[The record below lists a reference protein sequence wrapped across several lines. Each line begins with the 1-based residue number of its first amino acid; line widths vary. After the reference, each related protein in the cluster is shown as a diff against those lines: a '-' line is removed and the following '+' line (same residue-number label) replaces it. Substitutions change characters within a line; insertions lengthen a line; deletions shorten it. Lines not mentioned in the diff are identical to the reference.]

1 MIKLNLL
8 QIHLTQIRMIKL
20 NLLQIH
26 WTPGDEGQGAVQP
39 EVSQPQLPSHKKASI
54 FSLQSRD
61 DHYFIYDSQHEI
73 QKK

>member
-8 QIHLTQIRMIKL
+8 QIHLTQIRMITL

-39 EVSQPQLPSHKKASI
+39 EVS
-54 FSLQSRD
+54 
-61 DHYFIYDSQHEI
+61 
-73 QKK
+73 